1 MSHDAIE
8 LLQQLIRNQCVN
20 DGTPESGFEVRS
32 VETLVEYLGVDGEV
46 FEPVTGRQSLL
57 YRVPGT
63 DPDAPSL
70 ALVPHLDVV
79 PVDRAGWS
87 IDPFSAAVVDGF
99 MFGRGAVDM
108 LNVTAAM
115 TVAVRPY
122 LVGEKKP
129 RGDLL
134 FCAVAD
140 EENGGRLG
148 AMALVNEHW
157 DKVRAD
163 YLLTEV
169 AYPGLSVDGGKAVPV
184 SIGEKGAYWSILKTA
199 GSPGHGS
206 LPYGTD
212 NALDKMVNALAGII
226 ETPVPAAITEEWA
239 SFVRNLGL
247 DEESALRL
255 MDVDQLDDE
264 IDRIAAF
271 DPTLARYIHAATH
284 LTISSN
290 MLRAG
295 TKTNV
300 VADTAHA
307 EIDIRGLPGMDREF
321 VDSHLRKAM
330 GSAAGQ
336 VEIVPIMDGNAN
348 VSPVGNPLWEAIG
361 DGVEALDGHRNLAPT
376 LATVATDARFWRAMG
391 TVCYGVGLFDDRMT
405 FSEML
410 TLFHGHD
417 ERVSVESVERTTAL
431 YVTVL
436 ERFFARA

>member
-1 MSHDAIE
+1 MSHDAVA
-8 LLQQLIRNQCVN
+8 LLQTLIRNQCVN
-20 DGTPESGFEVRS
+20 DGTPESGLEVRS
-32 VETLVEYLGVDGEV
+32 VGTVVDYLGVEGEV
-46 FEPVTGRQSLL
+46 FEPAPGRQSVV
-57 YRVPGT
+57 YRMSGT
-63 DPDAPSL
+63 NPDAPSL

-87 IDPFSAAVVDGF
+87 VDPFAAEIVDGF
-99 MFGRGAVDM
+99 VFGRGAVDM

-122 LVGEKKP
+122 LVGEKRP
-129 RGDLL
+129 RGDLV

-140 EENGGRLG
+140 EENGGPLG
-148 AMALVNEHW
+148 AMSLVNEHW
-157 DKVRAD
+157 DLVRAD

-169 AYPGLSVDGGKAVPV
+169 AYPGLSVEGHKAVPV
-184 SIGEKGAYWSILKTA
+184 SIGEKGAYWSILETA
-199 GSPGHGS
+199 GAPGHGS

-212 NALDKMVNALAGII
+212 NALHKMVTALAGVIDS
-226 ETPVPAAITEEWA
+226 PVPAAITEQWV

-247 DEESALRL
+247 DEGSTRRL
-255 MDVDQLDDE
+255 IDVDQLDDE
-264 IDRIAAF
+264 IDRIAVS
-271 DPTLARYIHAATH
+271 DPALARYIHAATH

-290 MLRAG
+290 ILRAG

-300 VADTAHA
+300 VADRAHA
-307 EIDIRGLPGMDREF
+307 EVDIRGLPGMDREF

-330 GSAAGQ
+330 GSAAGH
-336 VEIVPIMDGNAN
+336 VEILPIMDADAT
-348 VSPVGNPLWEAIG
+348 VSPIGNPLWEAIG
-361 DGVEALDGHRNLAPT
+361 DAVEAHDGHRNLAPT
-376 LATVATDARFWRAMG
+376 LMTVATDARFWRARG

-431 YVTVL
+431 YETVL
-436 ERFFARA
+436 DRFFADS

>member
-1 MSHDAIE
+1 MSDDAVE
-8 LLQQLIRNQCVN
+8 LLQTLIRNRCVN
-20 DGTPESGFEVRS
+20 DGTPDSGFEVRS
-32 VETLVEYLGVDGEV
+32 VATLAEYLGVEGQI
-46 FEPVTGRQSLL
+46 FEPMPGRQSVVYL
-57 YRVPGT
+57 VPGT
-63 DPDAPSL
+63 DPEAPSL

-79 PVDRAGWS
+79 PVDPAGWS
-87 IDPFSAAVVDGF
+87 VDPFAAEIVDGF
-99 MFGRGAVDM
+99 VYGRGAVDM

-122 LVGEKKP
+122 LRGDMQP

-140 EENGGRLG
+140 EENGGQLG
-148 AMALVNEHW
+148 AKSLVEDRW
-157 DKVRAD
+157 DLVGVD

-169 AYPGLSVDGGKAVPV
+169 AYPGLSVDGHRAVPV
-184 SIGEKGAYWSILKTA
+184 SIGEKGAYWSILETA

-212 NALDKMVNALAGII
+212 NALEKMVSALAGVID
-226 ETPVPAAITEEWA
+226 TPVPAEITEEWV
-239 SFVRNLGL
+239 SFVQNLGL
-247 DEESALRL
+247 DEDSTRRL

-264 IDRIAAF
+264 IDRIAVS
-271 DPTLARYIHAATH
+271 DPSLARYIHAATH

-300 VADTAHA
+300 VADRARA
-307 EIDIRGLPGMDREF
+307 EVDIRGLPGMDREF

-330 GSAAGQ
+330 GSAAGH
-336 VEIVPIMDGNAN
+336 VDIRPIMDSDAT
-348 VSPVGNPLWEAIG
+348 VSPTGNPLWEAIA
-361 DGVEALDGHRNLAPT
+361 DAVEELDGHRNLAPT
-376 LATVATDARFWRAMG
+376 LMLVATDARFWRARG

-410 TLFHGHD
+410 NLFHGHD
-417 ERVSVESVERTTAL
+417 ERVSVESVQRTTAL
-431 YVTVL
+431 YERVL
-436 ERFFARA
+436 GRFFTES

>member
-1 MSHDAIE
+1 MSHDAVD
-8 LLQQLIRNQCVN
+8 LLQSLIRNRCVN

-32 VETLVEYLGVDGEV
+32 VGTLVEYLGVQGEV
-46 FEPVTGRQSLL
+46 FEPMPGRQSLV
-57 YRVPGT
+57 YRIPGS
-63 DPDAPSL
+63 DPEAPSL

-79 PVDRAGWS
+79 PVDAAGWS
-87 IDPFSAAVVDGF
+87 VDPFAAEIVEGF
-99 MFGRGAVDM
+99 VYGRGAVDM

-122 LVGEKKP
+122 LTGERKP

-140 EENGGRLG
+140 EENGGQLG
-148 AMALVNEHW
+148 AMPLVNDRW
-157 DKVRAD
+157 DLVRAD

-169 AYPGLSVDGGKAVPV
+169 AYPGLSFDDHRTVPV
-184 SIGEKGAYWSILKTA
+184 SIGEKGAYWSILETA

-212 NALDKMVNALAGII
+212 NALEKMITALAGVID
-226 ETPVPAAITEEWA
+226 TPVPADVTEEWV
-239 SFVRNLGL
+239 SFVHNLGL
-247 DEESALRL
+247 DEESTRRL
-255 MDVDQLDDE
+255 IDIDQLDDE
-264 IDRIAAF
+264 IDRIAVF

-300 VADTAHA
+300 VADRAHA
-307 EIDIRGLPGMDREF
+307 EVDIRGLPGMDRQF

-330 GSAAGQ
+330 GSAASH
-336 VEIVPIMDGNAN
+336 VEIRPIMDSDAT
-348 VSPVGNPLWEAIG
+348 VSTIGNPLWEAIG
-361 DGVEALDGHRNLAPT
+361 DAVEELDGHRNLAPT
-376 LATVATDARFWRAMG
+376 LMLVATDARFWRAKG

-417 ERVSVESVERTTAL
+417 ERVSVASVERTTAL
-431 YVTVL
+431 YERVL
-436 ERFFARA
+436 SRFFAEA

>member
-1 MSHDAIE
+1 
-8 LLQQLIRNQCVN
+8 
-20 DGTPESGFEVRS
+20 
-32 VETLVEYLGVDGEV
+32 ETLAEYLGVDGEV
-46 FEPVTGRQSLL
+46 FEPAPGRQSVV

-87 IDPFSAAVVDGF
+87 VDPFAAEILDGF
-99 MFGRGAVDM
+99 VYGRGAVDM

-115 TVAVRPY
+115 TVAIRPY
-122 LVGEKKP
+122 LTGEKAP

-148 AMALVNEHW
+148 AMSLVNEHW
-157 DKVRAD
+157 DLVRAD

-169 AYPGLSVDGGKAVPV
+169 AYPGLLVDDHKAVPV
-184 SIGEKGAYWSILKTA
+184 SIGEKGAYWSVLETA

-212 NALDKMVNALAGII
+212 NALHKMITALAGVID
-226 ETPVPAAITEEWA
+226 TPVPAAITEEWVA
-239 SFVRNLGL
+239 FVRNLGL
-247 DEESALRL
+247 DEDSVRRL
-255 MDVDQLDDE
+255 TDVDQLDDE
-264 IDRIAAF
+264 IDRIAVS

-295 TKTNV
+295 TTINV
-300 VADTAHA
+300 VADRAHA
-307 EIDIRGLPGMDREF
+307 EVDIRGLPGMDREF

-330 GSAAGQ
+330 GSAAGH
-336 VEIVPIMDGNAN
+336 VEIRPIMDGDAT
-348 VSPVGNPLWEAIG
+348 VSPMGNPLWEAIG
-361 DGVEALDGHRNLAPT
+361 DAVEQLDGHRNLAPT
-376 LATVATDARFWRAMG
+376 LMTVATDARFWRARG
-391 TVCYGVGLFDDRMT
+391 TVCYGVGLFDDRMS

-431 YVTVL
+431 YERVL
-436 ERFFARA
+436 ERFFAQS